1 MAVKEELMEILRC
14 PACVAGK
21 EGVTPEEGKLNPE
34 GETMLVCR
42 SCGRKFPVDDGVPD
56 MTLEEGLAGH

>member
-1 MAVKEELMEILRC
+1 MAVKEELMEILRG

-21 EGVTPEEGKLNPE
+21 EGAAPETG
-34 GETMLVCR
+34 MLRVDEENILICQT
-42 SCGRKFPVDDGVPD
+42 CGRRYPVEDGIPD